1 MSFGPGHVVVLLIVI
16 ALVVPALLQM
26 CDAPGS
32 PSCARSTRS
41 STPPQWAAR
50 PADRRPLCQK
60 ALRRTIP
67 FCSSADTS
75 SATVHGTLAAH

>member
-1 MSFGPGHVVVLLIVI
+1 MSFSPGHVVMLLLVI
-16 ALVVPALLQM
+16 ALVVPALIQV
-26 CDAPGS
+26 CGAPRP
-32 PSCARSTRS
+32 PSCAR

-50 PADRRPLCQK
+50 PADRRRPLCQA

-67 FCSSADTS
+67 FCCSAGTS

>member
-1 MSFGPGHVVVLLIVI
+1 MSFSPGHVVMLLLVI
-16 ALVVPALLQM
+16 ALVVPALIQV
-26 CDAPGS
+26 CGAPRP
-32 PSCARSTRS
+32 PSCAR

-50 PADRRPLCQK
+50 PADRRRPLCQE

-75 SATVHGTLAAH
+75 SATVHGTFAAY